1 MNHGNNPS
9 KQSLDSEVIRFAGD
23 SGDGIQFTGDRF
35 SSSVSLFGNSLATLP
50 DYPAEIR
57 APAGTVSGVSSFQLQ
72 FADHDIYT
80 PGDRCG
86 VLIAMNAAAL
96 KKNLADLNSG
106 GLLIID
112 KAGFRDS
119 LIKLAGFN
127 DNPLNDGSL
136 KDYRVIA
143 EDFTQLTLNSLEGL
157 GLPGKIARRCKN
169 CFMLGIALWIFSQTL
184 EEAEAWIAKRFA
196 SSPEIV
202 NANITALKSGFNYA
216 DTTEIF
222 GESWQIGKADI
233 EPGRYR
239 SVSGN
244 EALSLG
250 FVTAS
255 LAADKSLFLGSYPIT
270 PASDILHQ
278 LAKYQHYGVTTFQ
291 AEDEIAA
298 AGAALGAS
306 YAGALG
312 ITTTSGPGLCLKSET
327 INLAVMT
334 ELPLVVVDVQRGGP
348 STGLPT
354 KTEQSD
360 LLFALYGR
368 NGDSPLPVIAASS
381 PGDCYA
387 MAIEACRIATT
398 FMTPVIL
405 LTDGYIA
412 NGTESWK
419 VPSEDELPS
428 WDKQEVSI
436 AGSYY
441 PYLRDHDTLAREW
454 VVPGTEGKEHR
465 IGGLEK
471 QSITGD
477 VCYEPSNHQK
487 MTHER
492 ATKISNISRFIPKQT
507 LLGSETDDM
516 LVLSWGGT
524 LGSVKTAI
532 NELRESGHSV
542 AHSHLQYLNPLPSNF
557 TELLGKFN
565 RILVVELNNGQLKQY
580 VQSQV
585 SVPVEGFAK
594 TDGTPFKIEELTT
607 AIKQN
612 LKEKANEPTRVES

>member
-1 MNHGNNPS
+1 MKNGKIQS
-9 KQSLDSEVIRFAGD
+9 KTSLGSEVIRFAGD

-72 FADHDIYT
+72 FADHEIFT

-96 KKNLADLNSG
+96 KKNLPDLTTG
-106 GLLIID
+106 GLLIVD

-119 LIKLAGFN
+119 LVKLAGFEN
-127 DNPLNDGSL
+127 NPLDDGSL
-136 KDYRVIA
+136 NSYRVVA
-143 EDFTQLTLNSLEGL
+143 EDFTQLTLNSLQGL
-157 GLPGKIARRCKN
+157 GLPGKVARRCKN
-169 CFMLGIALWIFSQTL
+169 CFMLGITLWIFNQSL
-184 EEAEAWIAKRFA
+184 DEAESWISKRFA
-196 SSPEIV
+196 SSPDIV

-222 GESWQIGKADI
+222 SESWQVSKADI
-233 EPGRYR
+233 KPGRYR

-255 LAADKSLFLGSYPIT
+255 HAASRSLFLGSYPIT

-278 LAKYQHYGVTTFQ
+278 LAKYQDYGVTTFQ

-306 YAGALG
+306 YAGALAL
-312 ITTTSGPGLCLKSET
+312 TTTSGPGLCLKSET
-327 INLAVMT
+327 INLAVMA

-368 NGDSPLPVIAASS
+368 NGDSPLPVLAAAS
-381 PGDCYA
+381 PADCYN
-387 MAIEACRIATT
+387 MAIEASRLATM

-412 NGTESWK
+412 NGTEPWK
-419 VPSEDELPS
+419 VPNESELPK
-428 WDKQEVSI
+428 WKQQEVSI
-436 AGSYY
+436 SGSYY

-454 VVPGTEGKEHR
+454 VVPGTEDKQHR

-471 QSITGD
+471 KSITGD

-487 MTHER
+487 NDSR
-492 ATKISNISRFIPKQT
+492 A
-507 LLGSETDDM
+507 
-516 LVLSWGGT
+516 
-524 LGSVKTAI
+524 
-532 NELRESGHSV
+532 
-542 AHSHLQYLNPLPSNF
+542 
-557 TELLGKFN
+557 FN
-565 RILVVELNNGQLKQY
+565 
-580 VQSQV
+580 
-585 SVPVEGFAK
+585 
-594 TDGTPFKIEELTT
+594 
-607 AIKQN
+607 
-612 LKEKANEPTRVES
+612 

>member
-1 MNHGNNPS
+1 MNYSSPSS

-23 SGDGIQFTGDRF
+23 SGDGIQFTGNRF
-35 SSSVSLFGNSLATLP
+35 SSSVSLFGNSLVTLP

-72 FADHDIYT
+72 FADHDVYT
-80 PGDRCG
+80 PGDLCG

-96 KKNLADLNSG
+96 KKNIADLKVG
-106 GLLIID
+106 GLLIVD

-119 LIKLAGFN
+119 LIKLAGY
-127 DNPLNDGSL
+127 DANPLIDGSL
-136 KDYRVIA
+136 KAYRIIA
-143 EDFTQLTLNSLEGL
+143 EDFTQLTLHFLEGL
-157 GLPGKIARRCKN
+157 GLPGKVARRCKN

-184 EEAEAWIAKRFA
+184 EEAENWIKDQF
-196 SSPEIV
+196 SEQPQII
-202 NANITALKSGFNYA
+202 NANISALRSGYNYA

-222 GESWQIGKADI
+222 GESWQVGKANI
-233 EPGRYR
+233 GPGRYR
-239 SVSGN
+239 SMSGN

-250 FVTAS
+250 LITAS
-255 LAADKSLFLGSYPIT
+255 FAADKPLFLGSYPIT

-278 LAKYQHYGVTTFQ
+278 LAKYQQFGVTTFQ

-306 YAGALG
+306 YTGALG
-312 ITTTSGPGLCLKSET
+312 VTTTSGPGLCLKSEM
-327 INLAVMT
+327 INLAVMA

-387 MAIEACRIATT
+387 MAIEASRLATT
-398 FMTPVIL
+398 FMTPVVL

-412 NGTESWK
+412 NGTEPWK
-419 VPSEDELPS
+419 VPSEEEIPW
-428 WDKQEVSI
+428 WDKPEVSV

-454 VVPGTEGKEHR
+454 VVPGTEGKQHR

-471 QSITGD
+471 KSITGE
-477 VCYEPSNHQK
+477 VCYEPNNHQK
-487 MTHER
+487 MSDER
-492 ATKISNISRFIPKQT
+492 ALKISNISRFIPNQA
-507 LLGSETDDM
+507 LLGSELDEL
-516 LVLSWGGT
+516 LVISWGGT
-524 LGSVKTAI
+524 LGSVKTAV
-532 NELRESGHSV
+532 NELREHGYSV
-542 AHSHLQYLNPLPSNF
+542 AHTHLQYINPLPSNF
-557 TELLGKFN
+557 SELLNNFN
-565 RILVVELNNGQLKQY
+565 HILVVELNNGQLKQY

-585 SVPVEGFAK
+585 PITIEGFAK
-594 TDGTPFKIEELTT
+594 IDGTPFKVEELTT
-607 AIKQN
+607 AIKKT
-612 LKEKANEPTRVES
+612 LKEIETGVERVES

>member
-1 MNHGNNPS
+1 MNPS
-9 KQSLDSEVIRFAGD
+9 KPQSSKQLDSEVIRFAGD

-72 FADHDIYT
+72 FADHDVFT
-80 PGDRCG
+80 AGDQCG

-96 KKNLADLNSG
+96 KKNLADLIPG
-106 GLLIID
+106 GTLLID
-112 KAGFRDS
+112 KSGFRDS
-119 LIKLAGFN
+119 LIKLAGFES
-127 DNPLNDGSL
+127 NPLEDGSL
-136 KDYRVIA
+136 RNYRVIA
-143 EDFTQLTLNSLEGL
+143 EDFTQLTLGSLAGKGL
-157 GLPGKIARRCKN
+157 AGKIARRCKN
-169 CFMLGIALWIFSQTL
+169 CFMLGISFWMFNQTL
-184 EEAEAWIAKRFA
+184 DEAEQWIEKRFA
-196 SSPEIV
+196 RSPELV
-202 NANITALKSGFNYA
+202 DANISALRAGFNYA

-222 GESWQIGKADI
+222 SISWRVQKAEI
-233 EPGRYR
+233 KPGRYR

-250 FVTAS
+250 FVTAAH
-255 LAADKSLFLGSYPIT
+255 AADRKLFLGSYPIT

-278 LAKYQHYGVTTFQ
+278 LAKYQKFGVTTFQ

-312 ITTTSGPGLCLKSET
+312 LTTTSGPGLCLKSET
-327 INLAVMT
+327 INLAVMS
-334 ELPLVVVDVQRGGP
+334 ELPLVVVNVQRGGP

-368 NGDSPLPVIAASS
+368 NGDSPLPVLAASS
-381 PGDCYA
+381 PADCYH
-387 MAIEACRIATT
+387 MALEASRLATQ

-412 NGTESWK
+412 NGTEPWL
-419 VPSEDELPS
+419 VPSEDDIPQ
-428 WDKQEVSI
+428 WQQQEVNM

-441 PYLRDHDTLAREW
+441 PYLRHHDTFARDW
-454 VVPGTEGKEHR
+454 VTPGTPDKEHR

-477 VCYEPSNHQK
+477 ICYEPENHQK
-487 MTHER
+487 MTSER
-492 ATKISNISRFIPKQT
+492 ANKIANIARFIPEQK
-507 LLGSETDDM
+507 LSGSESDEL

-532 NELRESGHSV
+532 DKLRGDGHTI
-542 AHSHLQYLNPLPSNF
+542 AHAHIQYINPMPANMADLIS
-557 TELLGKFN
+557 KFK
-565 RILVVELNNGQLKQY
+565 RILIVELNNGQLHQY
-580 VQSQV
+580 IQSQFAV
-585 SVPVEGFAK
+585 SAERLVKVE
-594 TDGTPFKIEELTT
+594 GTPFKVEEITT
-607 AIKQN
+607 AIKAN
-612 LKEKANEPTRVES
+612 LKENSNEPTSL

>member
-1 MNHGNNPS
+1 MNNGKIQS
-9 KQSLDSEVIRFAGD
+9 KASLDSEVIRFAGD

-72 FADHDIYT
+72 FADHDIFT

-96 KKNLADLNSG
+96 IKNLPDLNAG

-112 KAGFRDS
+112 TSGFRSS
-119 LIKLAGFN
+119 LIKLAGFD
-127 DNPLNDGSL
+127 DNPLEDGSL
-136 KDYRVIA
+136 NGYRLVA
-143 EDFTQLTLNSLEGL
+143 EDFTQLTLNSLQGL

-184 EEAEAWIAKRFA
+184 DEAEQWISKRFA
-196 SSPEIV
+196 SSPEV
-202 NANITALKSGFNYA
+202 ANANITALKSGYNYA

-222 GESWQIGKADI
+222 GESWQVAKADI
-233 EPGRYR
+233 KPGRYR

-244 EALSLG
+244 EAISLG

-255 LAADKSLFLGSYPIT
+255 HAADKALFLGSYPIT

-278 LAKYQHYGVTTFQ
+278 LAKYQKYGVTTFQ

-306 YAGALG
+306 YAGSLG

-327 INLAVMT
+327 INLAVMS
-334 ELPLVVVDVQRGGP
+334 ELPLVVVNVQRGGP

-360 LLFALYGR
+360 LLFAMYGR
-368 NGDSPLPVIAASS
+368 NGDSPIPVLAAAS
-381 PGDCYA
+381 PADCYN
-387 MAIEACRIATT
+387 MAIEASRLATT

-419 VPSEDELPS
+419 VPSEEELPQWPKS
-428 WDKQEVSI
+428 EVSLP
-436 AGSYY
+436 GSYY
-441 PYLRDHDTLAREW
+441 PYLRHHDTLAREW
-454 VVPGTEGKEHR
+454 VIPGAEGKQHR

-487 MTHER
+487 MTEER
-492 ATKISNISRFIPKQT
+492 AAKIENIARFIPEQAMS
-507 LLGSETDDM
+507 GSAHDDI

-532 NELRESGHSV
+532 NELRDEGHGV
-542 AHSHLQYLNPLPSNF
+542 AHAHVQYINPLPSNF
-557 TELLGKFN
+557 KELVSKFA
-565 RILVVELNNGQLKQY
+565 RILVVELNNGQMKRY
-580 VQSQV
+580 IQSMTTTPV
-585 SVPVEGFAK
+585 SGYAKVEGK
-594 TDGTPFKIEELTT
+594 PFKIEELKA
-607 AIKQN
+607 AITQN
-612 LKEKANEPTRVES
+612 IKENTHEPSHV